1 MGKKDPN
8 APKRPLSAYF
18 TWLGENR
25 AQVKQDNPSMPHKEV
40 TSKLGQMWNA
50 LDEAVKNEY
59 KSNAQKKMAIWKRE
73 FEEYKKTDEYAAE
86 FQAQKQESSATKK
99 KGKKKKPPKDPHA
112 PKRPS
117 TGFFIFVSEKRQEVK
132 DSLPPEEQKKVT
144 IITKKCGEM
153 WKACSPEEQA
163 KYKDRSNKAKEKWKE
178 DMAAYKETQHYR
190 DYQKIL
196 KEFKESQKASPKKS
210 KRAARVIRP
219 VASASDTSEGSS
231 DEST

>member
-59 KSNAQKKMAIWKRE
+59 KANAQKKMAVWKGE
-73 FEEYKKTDEYAAE
+73 FEEYKKTDQYAE
-86 FQAQKQESSATKK
+86 FQAQKQLESSATKK

-132 DSLPPEEQKKVT
+132 DSLSPEEQKRVT

-163 KYKDRSNKAKEKWKE
+163 KYKDRSNKLKEKWKE
-178 DMAAYKETQHYR
+178 DMNAYKETQQWR
-190 DYQKIL
+190 DHQQVL
-196 KEFKESQKASPKKS
+196 KEFKEKSQNTREKKT
-210 KRAARVIRP
+210 KRARVHVP
-219 VASASDTSEGSS
+219 SSDTSDGSS
-231 DEST
+231 DESS

>member
-25 AQVKQDNPSMPHKEV
+25 AKVKQENPSMPHKEV

-59 KSNAQKKMAIWKRE
+59 KSNAQKKMAVWKRE
-73 FEEYKKTDEYAAE
+73 FEEYKKTDEYAE
-86 FQAQKQESSATKK
+86 FQAQKQAESSATKK
-99 KGKKKKPPKDPHA
+99 KGKKKKPPKDPNA

-132 DSLPPEEQKKVT
+132 DSLPPEDQKKVT

-163 KYKDRSNKAKEKWKE
+163 KYKDRSNKLKEKWKE
-178 DMAAYKETQHYR
+178 DMAAYKETQQWR
-190 DYQKIL
+190 DFQKVL
-196 KEFKESQKASPKKS
+196 KEFKESNKASPKKS
-210 KRAARVIRP
+210 KRAARNIRP

>member
-25 AQVKQDNPSMPHKEV
+25 AQVKLDNSTMPHKEV

-50 LDEAVKNEY
+50 LDEAVKTEY
-59 KSNAQKKMAIWKRE
+59 KSNAQKKMAIWKQE
-73 FEEYKKTDEYAAE
+73 FEEYKKTPEYAE
-86 FQAQKQESSATKK
+86 FQAQRQLEAPASKK

-132 DSLPPEEQKKVT
+132 DSLPPEEQKRVT
-144 IITKKCGEM
+144 IITKKCGAM
-153 WKACSPEEQA
+153 WKACSPEERA
-163 KYKDRSNKAKEKWKE
+163 KYNDRSNK
-178 DMAAYKETQHYR
+178 
-190 DYQKIL
+190 
-196 KEFKESQKASPKKS
+196 KKR
-210 KRAARVIRP
+210 KVERGH
-219 VASASDTSEGSS
+219 ECL
-231 DEST
+231 

>member
-25 AQVKQDNPSMPHKEV
+25 TQVKQDNPEMPHKEV

-59 KSNAQKKMAIWKRE
+59 KSNAQKKMAVWKGE
-73 FEEYKKTDEYAAE
+73 FEEYKKTDHYAE
-86 FQAQKQESSATKK
+86 FQAQKQREAATSKK
-99 KGKKKKPPKDPHA
+99 KGRKKKPPKDPHA

-117 TGFFIFVSEKRQEVK
+117 TGFFIFVADKRQEVK
-132 DSLPPEEQKKVT
+132 DSLPPADQKKVT
-144 IITKKCGEM
+144 IITKRCGEM

-163 KYKDRSNKAKEKWKE
+163 KYKDQSNKKKEKWQE
-178 DMAAYKETQHYR
+178 EMAAYKLTQQWR
-190 DYQKIL
+190 DHQQVL
-196 KEFKESQKASPKKS
+196 KEFKAAKNPSPKKP
-210 KRAARVIRP
+210 KRARVHVP
-219 VASASDTSEGSS
+219 SSSDTGASS
-231 DEST
+231 DDEST

>member
-25 AQVKQDNPSMPHKEV
+25 AKVKQENPSMPHKEV
-40 TSKLGQMWNA
+40 TSKLGEMWNA

-59 KSNAQKKMAIWKRE
+59 KSNAQKKMAVWKQQ
-73 FEEYKKTDEYAAE
+73 FEEYKKTDEYAE
-86 FQAQKQESSATKK
+86 FQAQKQESSGTKK
-99 KGKKKKPPKDPHA
+99 KGRKKKPPKDPHA

-117 TGFFIFVSEKRQEVK
+117 TGFFIFVAEKRQEVK
-132 DSLPPEEQKKVT
+132 DSLPPEDQKKVT

-163 KYKDRSNKAKEKWKE
+163 KYKDQSNKLKEKWKE
-178 DMAAYKETQHYR
+178 DMKAYKQTQQWR
-190 DYQKIL
+190 DFQKVL
-196 KEFKESQKASPKKS
+196 KEFKESNKASPKKS
-210 KRAARVIRP
+210 KRAARNIRP

>member
-40 TSKLGQMWNA
+40 TAKLGEMWNA

-59 KSNAQKKMAIWKRE
+59 KSNAQKKMAVWKRE
-73 FEEYKKTDEYAAE
+73 FEEYKKTQEYAD
-86 FQAQKQESSATKK
+86 FQATKEASGGKK
-99 KGKKKKPPKDPHA
+99 KGRKKKPPKDPHA

-163 KYKDRSNKAKEKWKE
+163 KYKDRSNKLKEKWKE
-178 DMAAYKETQHYR
+178 DMKAYKETQQWR
-190 DYQKIL
+190 DFQKVL
-196 KEFKESQKASPKKS
+196 KEFKESNKASSKKP
-210 KRAARVIRP
+210 KRAARNIRQL
-219 VASASDTSEGSS
+219 ASASDTSEGSS

>member
-25 AQVKQDNPSMPHKEV
+25 AQVKADNPTMPHKEV
-40 TSKLGQMWNA
+40 TSKLGEMWNA

-59 KSNAQKKMAIWKRE
+59 KSNAQKKMAVWKQQ
-73 FEEYKKTDEYAAE
+73 FEEYKKTDEYAE
-86 FQAQKQESSATKK
+86 FQAQKDSGPKK
-99 KGKKKKPPKDPHA
+99 NKRKKKPPKDPHA

-132 DSLPPEEQKKVT
+132 DSLPPEDQKKVT

-178 DMAAYKETQHYR
+178 DMAAYKQTQQYKDH
-190 DYQKIL
+190 QKVL
-196 KEFKESQKASPKKS
+196 KEFKESQRQKASPKKP
-210 KRAARVIRP
+210 KRQARVVRQLH
-219 VASASDTSEGSS
+219 SASDTSEGSS